1 VDQFPTMGMPNTG
14 DTAWMLASSALVLLM
29 TPGLAFFYGGMVRVK
44 SVLNML
50 MMSISAMG
58 VVTVLWVLYGYSL
71 AFGDDVGNIA
81 GKPTEYWG
89 LKGLIG
95 VNAGAADPSTQ
106 TAAVQIPLAGTVPHV
121 VYVAFQ
127 LMFAI
132 ITVALISGAVAD
144 RLKFGSWMLFAG
156 LWATFVYFP
165 VAHWVFAF
173 DRVTAAHGGWIAN
186 KLHAIDFAGG
196 TAVHINS
203 GTAGLVLAITLGKR
217 KGWPAL
223 AGRPHNLPF
232 VMLGAGLL
240 WFGWY
245 GFNAGSATSA
255 NGAAGS
261 TFMTTTVATAAAMLG
276 WLLTERIRD
285 GHATSLGAASGI
297 VAGLVAITPSCSSVN
312 AVGALVIGVV
322 AGIVCALAVGL
333 KYRFG
338 FDDSLDVVGVHL
350 TGGLVGTLLVG
361 LLAAPQTT
369 AIAGVAGVSPGLFY
383 GGGFEQLERQAIGA
397 FSVLA
402 YSAVGTAILALVLKH
417 TIGLR
422 LNAEDEASGI
432 DQAQHA
438 ESGYDFAVVSASVG
452 SVARHSL
459 EESGNEAHHRDREA
473 VHARGREDQPGAGRS
488 LGDDGDRSPGL
499 WAAEGSHRGLPGG

>member
-1 VDQFPTMGMPNTG
+1 VDRFPTIGVPDTG

-44 SVLNML
+44 SVLNMI

-81 GKPTEYWG
+81 GKPTEYFG

-95 VNAGAADPSTQ
+95 VNAVAADPSTS
-106 TAAVQIPLAGTVPHV
+106 TAAVEIPLAGSVPQTVF
-121 VYVAFQ
+121 VAFQ

-156 LWATFVYFP
+156 VWATFVYFP
-165 VAHWVFAF
+165 VAHWVFDF
-173 DRVTAAHGGWIAN
+173 DGVVSAHGGWIAN

-196 TAVHINS
+196 TAVHIDA
-203 GTAGLVLAITLGKR
+203 GVAGLVLAIVLGR
-217 KGWPAL
+217 RQGWPRSPM
-223 AGRPHNLPF
+223 RPHNLPL
-232 VMLGAGLL
+232 VMLGAALL

-245 GFNAGSATSA
+245 GFNAGSALSA

-261 TFMTTTVATAAAMLG
+261 TFITTTVATAAAMLG
-276 WLLTERIRD
+276 WLLTERMRD

-312 AVGALVIGVV
+312 VVGALVIGVV
-322 AGIVCALAVGL
+322 AGVLCALAVGL
-333 KYRFG
+333 KYRLG

-350 TGGLVGTLLVG
+350 VGGLAGTLLVG
-361 LLAAPQTT
+361 LLAAPET
-369 AIAGVAGVSPGLFY
+369 AAIDGVAGVSPGFLY
-383 GGGFEQLERQAIGA
+383 GGGFAQLERQTVGA

-402 YSAVGTAILALVLKH
+402 YSAVVTAILALAMKY

-422 LNAEDEASGI
+422 LGAEDEASGI
-432 DQAQHA
+432 DEAQHA
-438 ESGYDFAVVSASVG
+438 ESGYDFAVVG
-452 SVARHSL
+452 SSILAHPA
-459 EESGNEAHHRDREA
+459 EGEYGNEADHRDRQA
-473 VHARGREDQPGAGRS
+473 VHARGHQGQPGRS
-488 LGDDGDRSPGL
+488 RSAGDDGQRSPGL
-499 WAAEGSHRGLPGG
+499 RAAKGSY